1 MRMPVPSDRPTIP
14 PSFDVEKF
22 AKDSDARI
30 STVAPAT
37 TPPPPPEP
45 TSEVRLMTRPRIDAV
60 TPETWARAMAGT
72 LHVRLEGEALKRLPL
87 DHRAGFL
94 LSLMDGSLDIDMLV
108 EVSGMPR
115 DEVVRVLRD
124 LHDSGVID
132 FKP

>member
-30 STVAPAT
+30 STVTPAPQ
-37 TPPPPPEP
+37 TPPPAEP
-45 TSEVRLMTRPRIDAV
+45 TSEVRLMTRPRIDPV
-60 TPETWARAMAGT
+60 THETWARAMTGA
-72 LHVRLEGEALKRLPL
+72 LYVRLEGDALKRLPL

-94 LSLMDGSLDIDMLV
+94 LSLMDGTLSIDMLV

-115 DEVVRVLRD
+115 DEVLRIVRD
-124 LHDSGVID
+124 LHDSGVVD
-132 FKP
+132 VR